1 MRLRW
6 NCGFTTADTV
16 VSNTERLNHHHIRLR
31 DVPRICPQ
39 ADCRSHCELIFPFEE
54 SSITAS
60 ATANLTTF
68 IRNTIMPFY
77 TRLEDAA
84 KSLSTTE
91 EDLMELERRSWIAF
105 THFENTEVTYLR
117 GHQQYRAKFVISLRD
132 RLGLSP
138 EQISKVLENQKPPY
152 SLSTVQ
158 EILAKPA

>member
-1 MRLRW
+1 
-6 NCGFTTADTV
+6 
-16 VSNTERLNHHHIRLR
+16 
-31 DVPRICPQ
+31 
-39 ADCRSHCELIFPFEE
+39 
-54 SSITAS
+54 
-60 ATANLTTF
+60 
-68 IRNTIMPFY
+68 MPFY

-84 KSLSTTE
+84 KSLSTTQ

-132 RLGLSP
+132 SLGLSP